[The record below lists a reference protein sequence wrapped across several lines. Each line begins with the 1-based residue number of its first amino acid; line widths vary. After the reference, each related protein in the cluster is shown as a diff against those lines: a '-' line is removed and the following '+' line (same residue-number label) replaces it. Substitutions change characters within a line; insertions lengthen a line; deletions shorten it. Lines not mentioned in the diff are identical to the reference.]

1 MQSSNTFAITLAQ
14 LQQQIANQQK
24 QYQQSTELQN
34 QKLDAIVG
42 EMSQLK
48 VAIAEF
54 IAANRSS
61 SSSSGTRY
69 NCPMGCGSSFKKVD
83 HRC

>member
-1 MQSSNTFAITLAQ
+1 MQSSNIFDITLAQ
-14 LQQQIANQQK
+14 LQQQIANQQQ

-61 SSSSGTRY
+61 SSSGTRY
-69 NCPMGCGSSFKKVD
+69 NCPMGCGSSFKKVSR
-83 HRC
+83 RC